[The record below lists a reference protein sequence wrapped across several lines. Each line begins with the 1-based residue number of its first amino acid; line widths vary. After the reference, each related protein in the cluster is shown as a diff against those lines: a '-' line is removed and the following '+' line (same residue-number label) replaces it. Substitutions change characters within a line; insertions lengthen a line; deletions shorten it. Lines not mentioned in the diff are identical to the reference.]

1 MWLQNLKNTH
11 SSHSFNSLFLV
22 KLRPEIEIL
31 KLKFELTLSASSAT
45 QQLCV
50 SLGERIPKVWKV
62 DASRLQKEEKGG
74 GSKVVDRCRR
84 SERKFF
90 FCGRCNRL
98 HPRILFL
105 STLPVFIRI
114 HIWRTPLSRAGRPT
128 SRRRLDRVTWR
139 SNLCRME

>member
-1 MWLQNLKNTH
+1 MSNRPSLLSHSLESSNLRSIYTERGITSRENVIVKSEKYTQLN
-11 SSHSFNSLFLV
+11 SFNSLFLV
-22 KLRPEIEIL
+22 KLRPEIEIP
-31 KLKFELTLSASSAT
+31 KLKFELTLSASFAT

-50 SLGERIPKVWKV
+50 SPGERIPKVWKV

-114 HIWRTPLSRAGRPT
+114 HI
-128 SRRRLDRVTWR
+128 
-139 SNLCRME
+139 